1 MGMWDAV
8 RREHVLEAI
17 QEYDALGQPA
27 FLARHGFGPARAY
40 QLIVSGRSYDSKAVL
55 GAAYRLATGQRISSH
70 DFNGG
75 VGSNGA
81 ATVLRRLGFE
91 VKQTQSTDLTPAKA
105 GIAAPQEKPHR
116 VAIHSEPDVLLV
128 GCVKTKR
135 SSAAAARDLYV
146 SPLSRSGVRTPTPPA
161 SRGTSSALST
171 ACCVPM
177 TS

>member
-27 FLARHGFGPARAY
+27 FLTRHGFGPARAY
-40 QLIVSGRSYDSKAVL
+40 RLIVGGRSYDSKAVL

-91 VKQTQSTDLTPAKA
+91 VKQTQSTALTQAKPSV
-105 GIAAPQEKPHR
+105 AAPQEKPHR
-116 VAIHSEPDVLLV
+116 VEVHSEPDVLLV
-128 GCVKTKR
+128 GCVKTKQR
-135 SSAAAARDLYV
+135 SAAAARDLYV
-146 SPLSRSGVRTPTPPA
+146 SPLFTKRR
-161 SRGTSSALST
+161 
-171 ACCVPM
+171 
-177 TS
+177 